1 MKNLYKMTTATCA
14 LPFAL
19 AFTACDDS
27 TSASD
32 NGGNGGNGGANA
44 PCTDAIQA
52 QCPETLEAG
61 TICDNRDGKIYK
73 ITTVGSQVWMAENL
87 NYFSCN
93 IKDAS
98 WCYEDKPEN
107 CDKYGRLYSW
117 TAAMG
122 IDKSYQT
129 EYANLTGVQRG
140 NCPEGFHMPSEA
152 EWSDFYDFVSNYA
165 IEQSNDEGAVVRAK
179 GAWPNESYYP
189 ATDDFGFA
197 MLPAG
202 EKSFTGY
209 KELGEKAF
217 FWTADEDH
225 RDVVGSPR
233 NVGIW
238 TVSSMFGFGG
248 GSLMKDEGISVRCI
262 KD

>member
-1 MKNLYKMTTATCA
+1 MKNFYKIAIVSC
-14 LPFAL
+14 AL

-32 NGGNGGNGGANA
+32 NGESTACNEAVKA
-44 PCTDAIQA
+44 E
-52 QCPETLEAG
+52 CPATLEDG
-61 TICDNRDGKIYK
+61 SICDNRDGKVYK
-73 ITTVGSQVWMAENL
+73 ITTVGTQVWMAENL
-87 NYFSCN
+87 NYFSCS
-93 IKDAS
+93 IKDDS
-98 WCYEDKPEN
+98 WCYDDNAEN

-122 IDKSYQT
+122 INKSYQT

-152 EWSDFYDFVSNYA
+152 EWSDFYDFVANYA

-179 GAWPNESYYP
+179 DAWPNESYYP

-202 EKSFTGY
+202 EKSFTGF
-209 KELGEKAF
+209 KDLGEKAF

-225 RDVVGSPR
+225 RDVVGGPR

-248 GSLMKDEGISVRCI
+248 GSLMKDEGLSVRCI

>member
-1 MKNLYKMTTATCA
+1 MKNFYKIAIVSC
-14 LPFAL
+14 AL

-32 NGGNGGNGGANA
+32 NGESTACNEAVKA
-44 PCTDAIQA
+44 E
-52 QCPETLEAG
+52 CPATLEDG
-61 TICDNRDGKIYK
+61 SICDNRDGKVYK

-87 NYFSCN
+87 NYYSCS
-93 IKDAS
+93 IKDDS
-98 WCYEDKPEN
+98 WCYDDKPEN

-152 EWSDFYDFVSNYA
+152 EWSDFYDFVANYA

-179 GAWPNESYYP
+179 DAWPNESYYP

-202 EKSFTGY
+202 EKSFTGF
-209 KELGEKAF
+209 KDLGEKAF

-225 RDVVGSPR
+225 RDVVGGPR

-248 GSLMKDEGISVRCI
+248 GSLMKDEGLSVRCI

>member
-1 MKNLYKMTTATCA
+1 MKIQHLVALFAATV
-14 LPFAL
+14 

-32 NGGNGGNGGANA
+32 NGESTACNEAVKA
-44 PCTDAIQA
+44 E
-52 QCPETLEAG
+52 CPATLEDG
-61 TICDNRDGKIYK
+61 SICDNRDGKVYK

-87 NYFSCN
+87 NYYSCS
-93 IKDAS
+93 IKDDS
-98 WCYEDKPEN
+98 WCYDDKPEN

-152 EWSDFYDFVSNYA
+152 EWSDFYDFVANF
-165 IEQSNDEGAVVRAK
+165 EQSNDEGAVVRAK
-179 GAWPNESYYP
+179 DAWPNESYYP

-202 EKSFTGY
+202 EKSFTGF
-209 KELGEKAF
+209 KDLGEKAF

-225 RDVVGSPR
+225 RDVVGGPR

-248 GSLMKDEGISVRCI
+248 GSLMKDEGLSVRCI

>member
-1 MKNLYKMTTATCA
+1 MKSLYKFAILSCA
-14 LPFAL
+14 V
-19 AFTACDDS
+19 AFMACDDS

-32 NGGNGGNGGANA
+32 DSNGGDSTACSEVA
-44 PCTDAIQA
+44 KAD
-52 QCPETLEAG
+52 CPATLAEG
-61 TICDNRDGKIYK
+61 TICDSRDGKVYK

-87 NYFSCN
+87 NYYSCG

-98 WCYEDKPEN
+98 WCYGDKAEN
-107 CDKYGRLYSW
+107 CDKYGRLYTW

-140 NCPEGFHMPSEA
+140 NCPEGFHMPSED
-152 EWSDFYDFVSNYA
+152 EWSSFYDFIQNYA
-165 IEQSNDEGAVVRAK
+165 VEQSNDEGAVVRAK
-179 GAWPNESYYP
+179 GMWPDEPSYYP

-202 EKSFTGY
+202 RKNFTGY
-209 KELGEKAF
+209 EELGEKAF

-225 RDVVGSPR
+225 RDVVGGPR

-248 GSLMKDEGISVRCI
+248 GSIMKDEAISVRCI

>member
-1 MKNLYKMTTATCA
+1 MKNFYKIAMISA
-14 LPFAL
+14 AL

-32 NGGNGGNGGANA
+32 NGESTACNEAVKA
-44 PCTDAIQA
+44 E
-52 QCPETLEAG
+52 CPATLEDG
-61 TICDNRDGKIYK
+61 SICDNRDGKVYK

-87 NYFSCN
+87 NYYSCS
-93 IKDAS
+93 IKDDS
-98 WCYEDKPEN
+98 WCYDDKPEN

-152 EWSDFYDFVSNYA
+152 EWSDFYDFVANYA

-179 GAWPNESYYP
+179 DAWPNESYYP

-202 EKSFTGY
+202 EKSFTGF
-209 KELGEKAF
+209 KDLGEKAF

-225 RDVVGSPR
+225 RDVVGGPR

-238 TVSSMFGFGG
+238 TVSSMFGCGG
-248 GSLMKDEGISVRCI
+248 GSIMKDEGVSVRCI